1 MYATALSVHDSLT
14 IRIAGGVCGWAGGA
28 GPVDALA
35 LLRRRRAATGRI
47 ESFEIIRGDS
57 LARGLD
63 HVPGTRSPLARP
75 HAWHVLIEAVASD
88 PDAESPAAL
97 IERLL
102 APALADGLIGDA
114 VVATNETQAEA
125 FWRLRDSLSEA
136 ERADGPALQFGISV
150 PVERTEEHQSALQSL

>member
-1 MYATALSVHDSLT
+1 MGISDCSSD
-14 IRIAGGVCGWAGGA
+14 VCSS
-28 GPVDALA
+28 DL
-35 LLRRRRAATGRI
+35 RI
-47 ESFEIIRGDS
+47 ESFESIRGDS
-57 LARGLD
+57 LARVLD

-114 VVATNETQAEA
+114 VVAANEKQAEA
-125 FWRLRDSLSEA
+125 FGRLRDSLSEA
-136 ERADGPALQFGISV
+136 DRADGPALRFDISV
-150 PVERTEEHQSALQSL
+150 PVEAMPRLLIDAAAPAEARLPGPQARK

>member
-1 MYATALSVHDSLT
+1 MQ
-14 IRIAGGVCGWAGGA
+14 
-28 GPVDALA
+28 
-35 LLRRRRAATGRI
+35 AATDRI

-57 LARGLD
+57 LARVLD

-114 VVATNETQAEA
+114 VGAANETQGQA
-125 FWRLRDSLSEA
+125 FWRLRASVSEA
-136 ERADGPALQFGISV
+136 GRDSGPAPPFHFTRPLEGK
-150 PVERTEEHQSALQSL
+150 PAL

>member
-1 MYATALSVHDSLT
+1 MQ
-14 IRIAGGVCGWAGGA
+14 
-28 GPVDALA
+28 
-35 LLRRRRAATGRI
+35 AATDRI

-57 LARGLD
+57 LARVLD

-114 VVATNETQAEA
+114 VVAATETAAEA
-125 FWRLRDSLSEA
+125 VGRLRGLVCAA
-136 ERADGPALQFGISV
+136 ERADGPD
-150 PVERTEEHQSALQSL
+150 

>member
-1 MYATALSVHDSLT
+1 MQ
-14 IRIAGGVCGWAGGA
+14 
-28 GPVDALA
+28 
-35 LLRRRRAATGRI
+35 AATDRI

-57 LARGLD
+57 LARVLD

-114 VVATNETQAEA
+114 VVAANETQAEA
-125 FWRLRDSLSEA
+125 FWRLRDSLDRKST
-136 ERADGPALQFGISV
+136 RLNSS
-150 PVERTEEHQSALQSL
+150 H